1 MKNDATEPAA
11 EATEEKLFDDWF
23 DPIETILRSKVRG
36 FLETMI
42 EAELKAALAR
52 PRYGRRSEPIPD
64 CATTTAIIGHRHG
77 RRSRKLTGTFG
88 QAEIV
93 VPRARIARENSKTT
107 DWKSKALRSYPRR
120 TATIDALI

>member
-11 EATEEKLFDDWF
+11 EATEEKLFDTWF
-23 DPIETILRSKVRG
+23 DPVETILRSKVRG

-42 EAELKAALAR
+42 AAELEAALAR

-93 VPRARIARENSKTT
+93 APRARIDGDNGKTT
-107 DWKSKALRSYPRR
+107 EWRARRCDPIGAAPRR
-120 TATIDALI
+120 STP